1 MTPLRPTL
9 SRLGAH
15 IGPLGTSDWRRIS
28 QRQVNLF
35 AEATDDHQWIHVDRT
50 RAAEGPYGT
59 TIAHGFLTLSLL
71 SALSAEVL
79 EVSGVA
85 QAVNHRV
92 DRVRF
97 RAPVPVG
104 AKLRASVRLL
114 SVRPRPRGFTE
125 VVISV
130 AIELED
136 GRIACTAEQS
146 TLYLDGGPADGGE

>member
-1 MTPLRPTL
+1 M
-9 SRLGAH
+9 GAS
-15 IGPLGTSDWRRIS
+15 GWRTID
-28 QRQVNLF
+28 QRQVDLF
-35 AEATDDHQWIHVDRT
+35 AEATDDHQWIHVDRD
-50 RAAEGPYGT
+50 RAAEGPFGT
-59 TIAHGFLTLSLL
+59 TVAHGFLTLSLL
-71 SALSAEVL
+71 SALTAEVL

-104 AKLRASVRLL
+104 SRLRASVRLL

-125 VVISV
+125 AVVSV

-136 GRIACTAEQS
+136 GRVACTAEQT
-146 TLYLDGGPADGGE
+146 TLYADEGAADGAR